1 MNKERK
7 NNIRDAD
14 REVPL
19 KENPKRADSK
29 RTEEPT
35 AAGTGGENQ
44 SFLTKFYEIGKGIG
58 MDKLLIIAICG
69 VVLVILSMPSSNN
82 KSKTNKKEPQTTA
95 DRVSEISVSS
105 SEYAAMLERKLELF
119 LINADG
125 IGNVK
130 VMITLEDYG
139 EKVVL
144 AQKPYSKN
152 EQKDTDSQ
160 GGTSTRTE
168 YSQEEQVVYEKDS
181 QGNEIPYIVKNRQ
194 PTIKGIAVIA
204 QGGNDAKTVVK
215 ITNLIEAL
223 FGVSDHKISVIGMS
237 K

>member
-1 MNKERK
+1 MNKDRK

-14 REVPL
+14 EKVPV
-19 KENPKRADSK
+19 KENVREKTDRVM
-29 RTEEPT
+29 TE
-35 AAGTGGENQ
+35 AGTENK

-82 KSKTNKKEPQTTA
+82 KSKTNTKESQTTA
-95 DRVSEISVSS
+95 AKVSEISVSS
-105 SEYAAMLERKLELF
+105 NEYVAMLERKLELF
-119 LINADG
+119 LLNVDG

-139 EKVVL
+139 EKIIL
-144 AQKPYSKN
+144 SQKPYSKS

-168 YSQEEQVVYEKDS
+168 YSQC
-181 QGNEIPYIVKNRQ
+181 RQ
-194 PTIKGIAVIA
+194 
-204 QGGNDAKTVVK
+204 
-215 ITNLIEAL
+215 
-223 FGVSDHKISVIGMS
+223 SDCCG
-237 K
+237 

>member
-1 MNKERK
+1 M
-7 NNIRDAD
+7 
-14 REVPL
+14 
-19 KENPKRADSK
+19 
-29 RTEEPT
+29 
-35 AAGTGGENQ
+35 
-44 SFLTKFYEIGKGIG
+44 
-58 MDKLLIIAICG
+58 
-69 VVLVILSMPSSNN
+69 
-82 KSKTNKKEPQTTA
+82 
-95 DRVSEISVSS
+95 
-105 SEYAAMLERKLELF
+105 
-119 LINADG
+119 INADG

-144 AQKPYSKN
+144 TQKPYSKN

-181 QGNEIPYIVKNRQ
+181 QGNEIPYIVKNKQ
-194 PTIKGIAVIA
+194 PAIKGIAVIA
-204 QGGNDAKTVVK
+204 QGGSDAKTVVK

-223 FGVSDHKISVIGMS
+223 FGVSAHKISVIGMS

>member
-1 MNKERK
+1 MNKDRK

-14 REVPL
+14 EKVPV
-19 KENPKRADSK
+19 KENVREKTDRVM
-29 RTEEPT
+29 TE
-35 AAGTGGENQ
+35 AGTENK

-82 KSKTNKKEPQTTA
+82 KSKINTKESQTTA
-95 DRVSEISVSS
+95 AKVSEISVSS
-105 SEYAAMLERKLELF
+105 NEYVAMLERKLELF
-119 LINADG
+119 LLNVDG

-139 EKVVL
+139 EKIIL
-144 AQKPYSKN
+144 SQKPYSKS

-181 QGNEIPYIVKNRQ
+181 QGNEIPYIVKNKQ
-194 PTIKGIAVIA
+194 PAIKGIAVIA
-204 QGGNDAKTVVK
+204 QGGNDAKMVVK

-223 FGVSDHKISVIGMS
+223 FGVSAHKISVIGMS